1 MRGCTTLR
9 VWRGADG
16 HCDGGEKRCRDG
28 KRRRGGWLV
37 SAGGVYEVI
46 MEGDTEQQQPSQR
59 NKFSERAT
67 LALINIWIY
76 VARVVK
82 NTCRNS
88 LRCALKTSLTADFQ
102 RRAVIS
108 DQVQHSPGQ
117 LNPSLIYHWQKPSQ
131 TIITVSFNTHEED
144 ATTSLGELP
153 ACSLT
158 R

>member
-16 HCDGGEKRCRDG
+16 HRDGGEKRCRDG

-76 VARVVK
+76 VAHVVK

-88 LRCALKTSLTADFQ
+88 LRCTLKTSLTADFQ

-108 DQVQHSPGQ
+108 DQVQHSPGK